1 MRGSATRCPTQE
13 LAAHPEAMRR
23 LLVRAPTWLGDA
35 LLSLPVLDGLRRT
48 FPEAEIVV
56 SAKPSVAGLF
66 ALVPGVASVIPDAG
80 RGMAGLAATARR
92 LREAS
97 CDLAVLLPNAFGAA
111 LLARLAGIPHRVGY
125 ARDGRASL
133 LTAAVPLPAGAAGW
147 HQVDY
152 YRALLGAL
160 GWDEG
165 ERRPALAVPEEVSA
179 AADDL
184 LATVLP
190 AGSGRPLLAVAP
202 GAAYG
207 AAKRWGADR
216 FAAVAGAI
224 AAETGG
230 PILVLGSAA
239 ERHEAEVVARA
250 GRGSAA
256 NLAGQTTLPVF
267 AALLARARLL
277 LSNDSGAMH
286 VAAAVDVPAVGV
298 FGPTEPRATGPLGRA
313 AIVRHQVPCS
323 PCRYRVCPIDH
334 PCMAS
339 ITPERVVAAART
351 LLAGHGAGPPPA
363 AMWVGG
369 RRPVVFLDRDGTL
382 NEEAGYIRDPADLK
396 LIPGAVEALRLLRG
410 RGFALVVV
418 SNQAGVARGL
428 LTEAEVAAV
437 NAALARQLAP
447 HGVAPDLFLYS
458 PYHPDHGV
466 APYRR
471 DATCRKPGAGMLLR
485 AARELGL
492 HLGRAAL
499 IGDHW
504 SDVLAARRL
513 GVPAA
518 LVLTGHGAE
527 EWERHRADPG
537 DVHVAPDILAAA
549 RWIVEGLRTEP

>member
-1 MRGSATRCPTQE
+1 
-13 LAAHPEAMRR
+13 
-23 LLVRAPTWLGDA
+23 VRAPSWLGDA
-35 LLSLPVLDGLRRT
+35 VLSLPVLDGLRRT

-56 SAKPSVAGLF
+56 SAKPAVAGLF
-66 ALVPGVASVIPDAG
+66 GLVPGVASVIPDAG

-92 LREAS
+92 LRQAS

-125 ARDGRASL
+125 ARDGRAPL
-133 LTAAVPLPAGAAGW
+133 LTAAVPVPAGAAGW

-165 ERRPALAVPEEVSA
+165 ERRPALVVPREVSA

-190 AGSGRPLLAVAP
+190 SAGSRSLLAVAP

-207 AAKRWGADR
+207 AAKRWETNR
-216 FAAVAGAI
+216 FAAAAAAI
-224 AAETGG
+224 AAETGE
-230 PILVLGSAA
+230 PILALGSAA

-250 GRGSAA
+250 ARGAAA
-256 NLAGQTTLPVF
+256 NLAGQTTLPVL

-277 LSNDSGAMH
+277 LSNDSGALH
-286 VAAAVDVPAVGV
+286 VAAAVGTPAVGV
-298 FGPTEPRATGPLGRA
+298 FGPTDPRATGPLGRA
-313 AIVRHQVPCS
+313 EIVRHRVPCS
-323 PCRYRVCPIDH
+323 PCRYRVCPIEH
-334 PCMAS
+334 PCMAAVA
-339 ITPERVVAAART
+339 PERVLAAARA
-351 LLAGHGAGPPPA
+351 LLAGDAADPPPA

-382 NEEAGYIRDPADLK
+382 NEEIGYIRDPADVK
-396 LIPGAVEALRLLRG
+396 LIPGAVEALRMLRG

-428 LTEAEVAAV
+428 LTEAEVAAA
-437 NAALARQLAP
+437 NAALARQLGA
-447 HGVAPDLFLYS
+447 HGVSPDLVLYS
-458 PYHPDHGV
+458 PYHPEHGG
-466 APYRR
+466 PPHRR

-485 AARELGL
+485 AARELGVD
-492 HLGRAAL
+492 LGRAAL

-504 SDVLAARRL
+504 TDVLAARRL

-549 RWIVEGLRTEP
+549 HWVLTRVPLVSCPENTLSA